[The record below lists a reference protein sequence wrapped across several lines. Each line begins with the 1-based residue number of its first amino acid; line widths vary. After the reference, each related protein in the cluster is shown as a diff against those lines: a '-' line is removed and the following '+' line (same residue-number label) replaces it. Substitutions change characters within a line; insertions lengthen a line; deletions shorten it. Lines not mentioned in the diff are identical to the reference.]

1 MNVGARQRCIN
12 LSISCHNKTIEEVTA
27 IIFHGLHVNNNLNW
41 EEHIE
46 YVIPKLS

>member
-1 MNVGARQRCIN
+1 MNFGASQRCIN
-12 LSISCHNKTIEEVTA
+12 LNISCHNKIIEEVTT
-27 IIFHGLHVNNNLNW
+27 IIFLGLHISNNINW

>member
-1 MNVGARQRCIN
+1 MNFGGSQRCIN
-12 LSISCHNKTIEEVTA
+12 LNISCHNKTIEEVTT
-27 IIFHGLHVNNNLNW
+27 IKFLGLHINNLNW